1 MAETKTATKTKMKFY
16 ETKKALTMAT
26 QYEKGRTIKE
36 LAEKYGVTMSAISQA
51 LKVLGVEK
59 RPRGRHAQ

>member
-1 MAETKTATKTKMKFY
+1 MAAETKTKPKMKFY
-16 ETKKALTMAT
+16 ETKKALTMAN

-51 LKVLGVEK
+51 LKVLGVDK
-59 RPRGRHAQ
+59 RPRGRRVKV

>member
-1 MAETKTATKTKMKFY
+1 MAAKVTKKFW
-16 ETKKALTMAT
+16 ETKKAEYAANA
-26 QYEKGRTIKE
+26 YRKGATIKE

-59 RPRGRHAQ
+59 RPRGRQAQV